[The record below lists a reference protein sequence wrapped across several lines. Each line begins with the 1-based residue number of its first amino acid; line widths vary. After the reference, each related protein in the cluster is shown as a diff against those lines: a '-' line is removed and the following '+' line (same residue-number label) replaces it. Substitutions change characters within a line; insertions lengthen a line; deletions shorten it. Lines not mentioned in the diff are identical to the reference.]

1 MQISLTEKI
10 HQLSISE
17 RIQLAEDIWD
27 SIAAN
32 QQSVDLTDLQRIV
45 LQERLENYAANPES
59 GESWDVVRR
68 RILQSL

>member
-45 LQERLENYAANPES
+45 LQERLEDCAANPES
-59 GESWDVVRR
+59 GESWEKVHK